1 MGYGVLWGGIGGYRG
16 AMREIYGVCY
26 GAMED
31 VWGGYGG
38 GYRGAMGWAMGR
50 PRGIYGRF
58 MEGAIGE
65 LWGGLWGH

>member
-1 MGYGVLWGGIGGYRG
+1 
-16 AMREIYGVCY
+16 MREIYGVCY

-50 PRGIYGRF
+50 PQGIYGRF